1 MAGIT
6 PRRSTRAFRATISF
20 LLSVLMALPSGAAWA
35 APVGG
40 RVTSGSGAISN
51 PTATH
56 TLIEQKT
63 QRLALDWQ
71 SFDIAAAERVQ
82 FAQPNSSAVALNRIL
97 DGKASQ
103 IFGQLDAN
111 GRVILQNS
119 HGILFGRT
127 ARIDTGSLIAT
138 SLNVDLAA
146 FERGDV
152 VLVLAEDAAAAGQI
166 INQGVIN
173 AASGGSVALI
183 GGAVNNEGLIT
194 ARLGRVDLAAGSGA
208 VLTFDEDNMIGVR
221 VTKDVLRNIGV
232 SAAVSN
238 SGDIIADGGMVML
251 SAAAA
256 RALFDAAVNNVGLIQ
271 ANATKEHSGR
281 IFLTGAEGAGN
292 MLVGGN
298 GALVADNAN
307 GRGGSIVVT
316 GDNVGLFDNAVLSAN
331 GTAGGGS
338 VLLGGDYQGANIDV
352 RNATAV
358 YLGENTR
365 VSADAT
371 LNGNGGKLIVWSD
384 EATRAY
390 GALSARGGTEGGDGG
405 FIETSSHNFLD
416 IATTPD
422 VTAANGR
429 GGTWLIDPRNL
440 TVTASTTMN
449 LTGSGTLLSP
459 FQSNGS
465 GNASIAVSS
474 INTALT
480 GGATVVLRTTAGSG
494 GSDGDVI
501 WQSGAVLDYDGKGS
515 NALQIDAF
523 DDILFSGTISDGILL
538 LGGDSLAVTFNAQD
552 DILIDGVIESNGGN
566 ISFTAGNNS
575 GTGVGT
581 SNTSGIVFEDDATAA
596 NGVYGRID
604 AGSGN
609 VQLTAGTGVVSINI
623 DSADESYGSSA
634 LPAVIRGTNV
644 SVTTP
649 QLIASNADFL
659 NKEIAAAG
667 DVTLQVAA
675 VHGLA
680 STDSFDIVAAGLS
693 GTMGML
699 KVVDTGVGDILLRLL
714 YDDLLG
720 TEIQQD
726 QVAIGNI
733 DIGYNRNIAL
743 PAGDGNLVMLDDA
756 TNHVIDWLQTADQNI
771 EIQVGA
777 ADLVSTTNNKQVSN
791 GNLILRNTFAD
802 GDVLLNSGPFVLD
815 GITPGMLQIETAGT
829 GGNVD
834 IANTSGD
841 LSFSDLTNIGGNLNL
856 SSVGNVQLN
865 NIAVGGDV
873 GLGLTTNG
881 MSVSSGSGFTYGG
894 NLGALTR
901 GGSVT
906 LEVSNVGTI
915 DTTAGGQAGGYVV
928 LTNGNVNGDIAV
940 NSITTRDGQVTLD
953 AADDVTVYGSI
964 DALDAGGS
972 TAGGTVL
979 VKAGAN
985 VSLPLVM
992 AGAGNV
998 DVQVGLANVGSVNQ
1012 IGSLQTAGAINVSGG
1027 SGADDFYFGNP
1038 NAAGSLVDITGTN
1051 IDRVF
1056 LSGSGAP
1063 HTYTL
1068 FGNEIRVDGAGI
1080 DFRINGLMQLL
1091 LTGSSDADTLSLNSP
1106 LASYYSAVTFNAGG
1120 GVDTIIGATGTGLSW
1135 DLADSGSAVSAE
1147 NLTFSGVEVVQA
1159 GAFNDSI
1166 TVNDYTGDLDAGDGA
1181 DTINILGTLTGNLD
1195 AGVGADTVYLN
1206 GGTVTGT
1213 LDGGADADSD
1223 RLNGWAGDDVFV
1235 LSDADAT
1242 GGTLNGVSFTNF
1254 QQLDG
1259 GLESAGSGDSIT
1271 GTTGAN
1277 TFSITSKGSGTV
1289 NAFAFSNIESFDGG
1303 LGADVVDYSAY
1314 VDVLLIGATID
1325 LALITNI
1332 ETIVGSTYATDVLLG
1347 TGGDDVATITATYG
1361 GNINGILFSAIESID
1376 LAGGADS
1383 LSLQTNGVM
1392 TNIDGGIGTDT
1403 LINDSADP
1411 FKIDITADGQ
1421 GAIYD
1426 GPLLSTAVS
1435 NFSGM
1440 ENITGGSSADTFVVG
1455 ATHTGI
1461 LSGADGNDSFDLSA
1475 GAAVAQI
1482 EGDLGVDSVIGGT
1495 LATTWTLSGSDSGT
1509 IDNGTVSAFA
1519 GLEEFYGGAGVDTF
1533 VVDSSA
1539 FAGLLS
1545 GGAGNDVFNINVDS
1559 GATFYGAAD
1568 SDRFVLADAID
1579 VSGVISGDAGT
1590 GGATGIDL
1598 IDMTGWSSA
1607 ITLDMANNTLTG
1619 VSGTLAFLE
1628 GLEMPAGGNDTLIGG
1643 NGTNSWSIVGSN
1655 AVTQGGG
1662 TFTGVDNLVGGTGA
1676 DTFNFSASVT
1686 FAGIIDG
1693 GTGAGYNEIFGT
1705 SNDETLQLGALARA
1719 GTFAGTDF
1727 YDIDGVNGNGGSD
1740 AAVGTAGDES
1750 VMLGAS
1756 GAASFGTLNLI
1767 GFTTFDGA
1775 AGADTFSI
1783 NGAFGSAVT
1792 LAGSAGDDRLEFN
1805 GGSVLAGST
1814 FDGGTHTALG
1824 DRVFGSSGA
1833 DSFALTG
1840 ISGQVDIGAI
1850 LLASNIESLDGNA
1863 GSDTLNG
1870 SAAGD
1875 LWDLADAGSTVA
1887 AMGFAGFEAII
1898 AGNGA
1903 NTFNIGTYTGNV
1915 TGGTGDDVFVLNGA
1929 LSGSIDGNT
1938 GSDTLQGSTA
1948 TDSVVLNGSA
1958 TAGSIN
1964 GAGFS
1969 NIETLAGS
1977 GGSDSITSTSTTTFV
1992 ISGTDSGTV
2001 GTLTFAGFGTLIG
2014 GAGNDTFNIGA
2025 AGKLTGGAQGN
2036 GGSDAVNGT
2045 SGTESW
2051 TLASASGGDVTNGS
2065 GTTTFT
2071 GIESIDGGSGG
2082 SDTLTLTGALDETVT
2097 LNGGGSGSV
2106 GTLLFAG
2113 ITDIDAGLGNDIFL
2127 IAAGTHTGN
2136 LMGGAGDDGFQF
2148 NGGTLV
2154 GSIDAGSGSET
2165 LGDRIGGTTG
2175 DDTAVVSGANAGTF
2189 NGISFVAVERI
2200 DAGAGGSDA
2209 ISTSGTNTW
2218 SLGGGIDQVSG
2229 ITYTNFESLS
2239 AGNGIDIFNINGVVA
2254 YALNGNGGDDVFNFN
2269 VGGALNNNA
2278 SGGDGD
2284 DTFNLLGGSV
2294 SGTLDGGSTG
2304 EVVGDTVA
2312 GGALADIF
2320 NVSGLGSGTA
2330 NGIAFTGT
2338 ERLQG
2343 NGGDDTF
2350 TVAAPGNVTLVDG
2363 GTGTG
2368 DVLSINS
2375 ATQINV
2381 NGSTLSATQ
2390 STAWSGFESLQV
2402 TTSALANVVIDG
2414 GLALSG
2420 NLNINS
2426 AGAISTLGG
2435 AASRVGANAVNAT
2448 AVGNVDLY
2456 TDALGL
2462 DVASSSGNVTIDE
2475 LSGLS
2480 AVHVTGV
2487 NVGLVV
2493 GGAVSDADASVDLA
2507 GSASTTINVATG
2519 DIGTL
2524 TAPLQIQSPVVST
2537 ITGNGA
2543 QRITLASNVNRL
2555 NISAGTNTVALRTA
2569 TAAQVISQDVS
2580 DQILAGSLLLLNGS
2594 YALDGNNAVGT
2605 LAANTDG
2612 AVIFN
2617 NGANNLV
2624 IGTIDTISGITT
2636 TDDTVGLAAG
2646 DISQD
2651 GAAAIVAGALVVG
2664 TTGGDVALTA
2674 AGNDFATVAA
2684 NVQGDLMLVEANG
2697 FDVGTVGSIDGITS
2711 TGFTAITSGGA
2722 VTDTSALR
2730 VGGLALAGTGSY
2742 ALDAIGNQFGTLA
2755 VNTQTDTLLT
2765 QTGALTIGTVNGVA
2779 GVNTGAAT
2787 FNLAAGTGGLSIA
2800 QNVDAG
2806 AIVLSADGD
2815 ISGAGILSAATFDLA
2830 AAGDVSVNTAIDT
2843 LRALSSGGSLT
2854 VNDAGALLIDSASAA
2869 TALSISSGGDLG
2881 IEEVTANTVMLA
2893 STGGAIVDGNAEATN
2908 VIATTVALQ
2917 AAGDIGTITDFA
2929 TAAGDAI
2936 EVTGLAAGGLAAQ
2949 TGTGAINIG
2958 FIGDYV
2964 TGTDDVQGAA
2974 SFLLGATGNLDAAS
2988 GLDAFATATNIG
3000 LATAGTL
3007 TLPTMSTTGTGST
3020 LQLSAVDIVADG
3032 GVRTI
3037 GINADTLRFNVA
3049 APGGATRLQGA
3060 IGTIASSSIGG
3071 DIFIDVN
3078 APLTVNGLT
3087 TADGLV
3093 DILVSNGDAT
3103 LLDINTSAVDDD
3115 SNDITVTA
3123 SAGNI
3128 VVGVLTAGTQND
3140 VTLTAAGSITD
3151 VANTVHADMLTM
3163 DAGGDIGAADNH
3175 FNTGVVSI
3183 DGVSAG
3189 GSIWVDETDDIDVT
3203 NLTAPNGGVYLYTPG
3218 RSNIR
3223 SVTAGSSGITVLF
3236 NGGSLAGLTTTGDID
3251 VTATTDVSID
3261 NANAGGGV
3269 AVTAGGN
3276 ASLDNIVAG
3285 AGGFTADITGAVAL
3299 GDIVANGGA
3308 IVLTSGGD
3316 TAINGL
3322 LETTGGAGNDIM
3334 LESGGG
3340 ILMAVDADGA
3350 SAGIAQADGASIS
3363 LTALNDIY
3371 ITLIDAG
3378 VGTVDITSTTG
3389 RVGVNARK
3397 LQSNTSPNI
3406 VASTTSISGA
3416 AGIGDLTGKQLVI
3429 DTNILNL
3436 SSAGVVIQPILLRDT
3451 IIVSDARITPP
3462 LSQILGNLKFDPDL
3476 EGLAYL
3482 DPAIFTAVG
3491 NYATD
3496 DNALELPE
3504 DQKVADGAVPDAS
3517 QPVAQEQKQKEKPGI
3532 FKRIF
3537 GMLRALPG
3545 SQVPAAGQRS
3555 AVPLA
3560 MN

>member
-1 MAGIT
+1 M
-6 PRRSTRAFRATISF
+6 
-20 LLSVLMALPSGAAWA
+20 
-35 APVGG
+35 
-40 RVTSGSGAISN
+40 
-51 PTATH
+51 
-56 TLIEQKT
+56 
-63 QRLALDWQ
+63 
-71 SFDIAAAERVQ
+71 
-82 FAQPNSSAVALNRIL
+82 
-97 DGKASQ
+97 
-103 IFGQLDAN
+103 
-111 GRVILQNS
+111 
-119 HGILFGRT
+119 
-127 ARIDTGSLIAT
+127 
-138 SLNVDLAA
+138 
-146 FERGDV
+146 
-152 VLVLAEDAAAAGQI
+152 
-166 INQGVIN
+166 
-173 AASGGSVALI
+173 
-183 GGAVNNEGLIT
+183 NNEGLIT

-221 VTKDVLRNIGV
+221 VSKDVLRNIGAG
-232 SAAVSN
+232 AAVSN
-238 SGDIIADGGMVML
+238 SGDIIADGGMVVL

-256 RALFDAAVNNVGLIQ
+256 RALFDTAVNNVGLIQ
-271 ANATKEHSGR
+271 ANAAKEHSGR

-292 MLVGGN
+292 VLVSGN

-331 GTAGGGS
+331 GAAGGGS
-338 VLLGGDYQGANIDV
+338 VLLGGDYQGANVDV

-365 VSADAT
+365 VSADAI

-384 EATRAY
+384 EATRVY
-390 GALSARGGTEGGDGG
+390 GALSARGGSEGGDGG

-416 IATTPD
+416 IGPTPD

-440 TVTASTTMN
+440 TVTASTTAN
-449 LTGSGTLLSP
+449 LAGAGTSASP
-459 FQSNGS
+459 FQSDGS

-480 GGATVVLRTTAGSG
+480 GGATVVLRTISGSG
-494 GSDGDVI
+494 GSEGDVI
-501 WQSGAVLDYDGKGS
+501 WQSGAVLDYNSKGD

-523 DDILFSGTISDGILL
+523 DDILFSGTIRDGTS
-538 LGGDSLAVTFNAQD
+538 GGDSLAVSFNAQD
-552 DILIDGVIESNGGN
+552 DILIGGVIESNGGN

-575 GTGVGT
+575 GAGVGT
-581 SNTSGIVFEDDATAA
+581 GNTSGIVFEDEGTAA

-623 DSADESYGSSA
+623 DSANENYGSGA

-644 SVTTP
+644 TVITP
-649 QLIASNADFL
+649 QLIASNADFA

-667 DVTLQVAA
+667 DVALQVAA

-680 STDSFDIVAAGLS
+680 PTDSFDIVAAGS
-693 GTMGML
+693 GGTMGTL
-699 KVVDTGVGDILLRLL
+699 KVEDTGVGDIVLRLL
-714 YDDLLG
+714 YDDLFG
-720 TEIQQD
+720 TTVRQD

-733 DIGYNRNIAL
+733 DIGYNRNITF
-743 PAGDGNLVMLDDA
+743 PSGDGNLVMLDDA

-777 ADLVSTTNNKQVSN
+777 ADLVSTTNNKQVSS

-802 GDVLLNSGPFVLD
+802 GDVLLNSGTFVLD

-834 IANTSGD
+834 LANTSGD
-841 LSFSDLTNIGGNLNL
+841 LSFSDLTDIGGNLNL
-856 SSVGNVQLN
+856 ISVGIVQLN
-865 NIAVGGDV
+865 NMVAGGDV
-873 GLGLTTNG
+873 DLKLTSSG
-881 MSVSSGSGFTYGG
+881 MAVSSGSGFTYGG
-894 NLGALTR
+894 VLNALTR
-901 GGSVT
+901 GNVT
-906 LEVSNVGTI
+906 LEVSSVGTI
-915 DTTAGGQAGGYVV
+915 DTTDGGQAGGHVV
-928 LTNGNVNGDIAV
+928 LTNGDGDIEV
-940 NSITTRDGQVTLD
+940 NYITTRDGDVTLD
-953 AADDVTVYGSI
+953 AADNVTVYGNI

-972 TAGGTVL
+972 TAGGAVL
-979 VKAGAN
+979 VKAGIN
-985 VSLPLVM
+985 LSLPSVI
-992 AGAGNV
+992 AGAGAV
-998 DVQVGLANVGSVNQ
+998 TVQAGLANAGSVNP
-1012 IGSLQTAGAINVSGG
+1012 IGSLQTTGVINVSGG
-1027 SGADDFYFGNP
+1027 STGADEFLFGDP
-1038 NAAGSLVDITGTN
+1038 NAAGSKVNITGTG
-1051 IDRVF
+1051 IDRVSLDGSGATPHTF
-1056 LSGSGAP
+1056 SLSGNDISVDGSVADFTLSGS
-1063 HTYTL
+1063 L
-1068 FGNEIRVDGAGI
+1068 
-1080 DFRINGLMQLL
+1080 QLV
-1091 LTGSSDADTLSLNSP
+1091 LTGSSGADTLSLNSS

-1120 GVDTIIGATGTGLSW
+1120 GTDRIVGATGTGLNW
-1135 DLADSGSAVSAE
+1135 DLADSGSTVSAE
-1147 NLTFSGVEVVQA
+1147 NLTFSSVEVVQA
-1159 GAFNDSI
+1159 GAFDDSI
-1166 TVNDYTGDLDAGDGA
+1166 TLNDYTGDLYAGDGA

-1195 AGVGADTVYLN
+1195 AGAGADTVYLN

-1213 LDGGADADSD
+1213 LDGGADTDSD

-1235 LSDADAT
+1235 LSDVDTT

-1259 GLESAGSGDSIT
+1259 GLESAGGGDSLI
-1271 GTTGAN
+1271 GTTGDN

-1289 NAFAFSNIESFDGG
+1289 GAFAFSNIESFDGG
-1303 LGADVVDYSAY
+1303 PGADVVDYSAY
-1314 VDVLLIGATID
+1314 VDVSLIGATID
-1325 LALITNI
+1325 LALISNI

-1347 TGGDDVATITATYG
+1347 TGGADVATITATHG
-1361 GNINGILFSAIESID
+1361 GDLNGILFSAIESID
-1376 LAGGADS
+1376 LAGGDDS
-1383 LSLQTNGVM
+1383 LSLQANGVM
-1392 TNIDGGIGTDT
+1392 VNIDGGTGTDA
-1403 LINDSADP
+1403 LSNASADP

-1426 GPLLSTAVS
+1426 GPSLSAAVS

-1440 ENITGGSSADTFVVG
+1440 ENIAGGSGDDVFVVG

-1461 LSGADGNDSFDLSA
+1461 LNGADGKDSFDLSA
-1475 GAAVAQI
+1475 GFAVAQI
-1482 EGDLGVDSVIGGT
+1482 EGGPGIDSVIGSA
-1495 LATTWTLSGSDSGT
+1495 LATTWTLNGSDGGT
-1509 IDNGTVSAFA
+1509 INNGGVSNFTA
-1519 GLEEFYGGAGVDTF
+1519 LEEFYGGTGVDTF
-1533 VVDSSA
+1533 AVDGSA
-1539 FAGLLS
+1539 FTGLLS
-1545 GGAGNDVFNINVDS
+1545 GGAGDDVFNINVDS
-1559 GATFYGAAD
+1559 GATFYGDAG
-1568 SDRFVLADAID
+1568 SDRFVLADAIN
-1579 VSGVISGDAGT
+1579 VSGTISGDAGT

-1598 IDMTGWSSA
+1598 IDMTGWTSD
-1607 ITLDMANNTLTG
+1607 ITLNMASNTLTG
-1619 VSGTLAFLE
+1619 VSGTLSFLE

-1643 NGTNSWSIVGSN
+1643 NGTNAWSIVGSN
-1655 AVTQGGG
+1655 AITQGGG

-1686 FAGIIDG
+1686 FAGVIDG
-1693 GTGAGYNEIFGT
+1693 GAGYNEVVGT
-1705 SNDETLQLGALARA
+1705 TNDETLLLESGGLARA
-1719 GTFAGTDF
+1719 GTFAGTAF
-1727 YDIDGVNGNGGSD
+1727 SNIDGVNGNGGSD

-1750 VMLGAS
+1750 VVLGAS

-1767 GFTTFDGA
+1767 GFTAFDGA

-1783 NGAFGSAVT
+1783 NGAFGSVVT
-1792 LAGSAGDDRLEFN
+1792 LAGNAGDDRLEFN

-1814 FDGGTHTALG
+1814 FDGGANTALG

-1833 DSFALTG
+1833 DSFSLTG
-1840 ISGQVDIGAI
+1840 TSGQVDIGAI
-1850 LLASNIESLDGNA
+1850 LLASNIEHLDGNA

-1870 SAAGD
+1870 STAGD

-1915 TGGTGDDVFVLNGA
+1915 TGGAGDDVFVLNGA
-1929 LSGSIDGNT
+1929 LSGSIDGNA
-1938 GSDTLQGSTA
+1938 GSDTLRGSTA
-1948 TDSVVLNGSA
+1948 ADSVVLNGLA

-1964 GAGFS
+1964 GAAFS
-1969 NIETLAGS
+1969 NIETLAGN
-1977 GGSDSITSTSTTTFV
+1977 GGSDSITSTSATTFA

-2014 GAGNDTFNIGA
+2014 GAGNDTFNIGT
-2025 AGKLTGGAQGN
+2025 AGRLTGGAQGN

-2051 TLASASGGDVTNGS
+2051 ILANASDGNVTNGN
-2065 GTTTFT
+2065 GTTMFT

-2082 SDTLTLTGALDETVT
+2082 SDTLTLTGALDETIT

-2127 IAAGTHTGN
+2127 IAAGAHAGN
-2136 LMGGAGDDGFQF
+2136 LAGGAGDDDFRF
-2148 NGGTLV
+2148 NGGTLA

-2175 DDTAVVSGANAGTF
+2175 NDTAVVSGANAGTF
-2189 NGISFVAVERI
+2189 NGISFMGIERI
-2200 DAGAGGSDA
+2200 DAGAGSDT

-2239 AGNGIDIFNINGVVA
+2239 AGNGIDVFNINGVVA

-2294 SGTLDGGSTG
+2294 SGTLDGGSTA
-2304 EVVGDTVA
+2304 EVAGDTVA

-2330 NGIAFTGT
+2330 NGIAFTGA

-2350 TVAAPGNVTLVDG
+2350 TMAAPGNVTLVDG

-2390 STAWSGFESLQV
+2390 STAWSGFENLQV
-2402 TTSALANVVIDG
+2402 TTSALADVVIDG
-2414 GLALSG
+2414 SLALTG
-2420 NLNINS
+2420 NLSISS

-2448 AVGNVDLY
+2448 AVGNVGLY
-2456 TDALGL
+2456 TDTLGL
-2462 DVASSSGNVTIDE
+2462 DVASSNGNVTIDE
-2475 LSGLS
+2475 LSGLG
-2480 AVHVTGV
+2480 AVRVTGV

-2543 QRITLASNVNRL
+2543 QFITLASNVGRL

-2569 TAAQVISQDVS
+2569 TAAQTIGQDVS

-2617 NGANNLV
+2617 NGANNLA
-2624 IGTIDTISGITT
+2624 IGSIDIISGITT

-2646 DISQD
+2646 TISQD
-2651 GAAAIVAGALVVG
+2651 GTAAIVAGALVVG
-2664 TTGGDVALTA
+2664 TTGGNVTLTA

-2684 NVQGDLMLVEANG
+2684 NVQGNLVLVEANG
-2697 FDVGTVGSIDGITS
+2697 FDVGTVGGIDGITS

-2722 VTDTSALR
+2722 VTDSSALR

-2742 ALDAIGNQFGTLA
+2742 ALDATGNRFGTLA
-2755 VNTQTDTLLT
+2755 MNTLTDTWLA
-2765 QTGALTIGTVNGVA
+2765 QTGALSIGAVNGVA

-2806 AIVLSADGD
+2806 AIVLSADGN
-2815 ISGAGILSAATFDLA
+2815 IGGAGILSAATFDLV

-2869 TALSISSGGDLG
+2869 TALSISSSGDLSVK
-2881 IEEVTANTVMLA
+2881 EVTANTVMLA
-2893 STGGAIVDGNAEATN
+2893 ATGGAIVDGNAEATN

-2929 TAAGDAI
+2929 STAGDAI

-2949 TGTGAINIG
+2949 TATGAINIG
-2958 FIGDYV
+2958 FVGDYV

-2974 SFLLGATGNLDAAS
+2974 TFLLGATGNLDAAS

-3007 TLPTMSTTGTGST
+3007 TLPTMSTTGAGST
-3020 LQLSAVDIVADG
+3020 LQLSAADIVADG

-3037 GINADTLRFNVA
+3037 GINVDTLRFNVA
-3049 APGGATRLQGA
+3049 APGGVTRLQGA
-3060 IGTIASSSIGG
+3060 IGTLASSSIGG

-3128 VVGVLTAGTQND
+3128 VVGVLSAGTQND

-3151 VANTVHADMLTM
+3151 VANTVHAGVLTM
-3163 DAGGDIGAADNH
+3163 NAGGDIGAADNH
-3175 FNTGVVSI
+3175 FNTDVVSI
-3183 DGVSAG
+3183 DGVSTG

-3203 NLTAPNGGVYLYTPG
+3203 NLSAPNGGVFLYTPG

-3236 NGGSLAGLTTTGDID
+3236 NGGSLAELSTTGDID
-3251 VTATTDVSID
+3251 VTAATDVSLD
-3261 NANAGGGV
+3261 NASAGGGV

-3276 ASLDNIVAG
+3276 ASIDNIVTG

-3308 IVLTSGGD
+3308 ITLTSGGD
-3316 TAINGL
+3316 TVIGGL
-3322 LETTGGAGNDIM
+3322 LETTGGAGNDII

-3350 SAGIAQADGASIS
+3350 SAGIAQVDGASIS

-3378 VGTVDITSTTG
+3378 TGTVDITSTTG

-3397 LQSNTSPNI
+3397 LQSSTSPNI
-3406 VASTTSISGA
+3406 VADTTSISGA

-3504 DQKVADGAVPDAS
+3504 DQKVADGSVPDAS

-3545 SQVPAAGQRS
+3545 SQVPATEQRS